1 MTEREHNGAM
11 SFQAG
16 SPARAEALGRASSS
30 ADSWGW
36 RESGQE
42 ASEQG
47 CGHSEKGVAEF

>member
-11 SFQAG
+11 LFQAG

-47 CGHSEKGVAEF
+47 CGHSEKGVTEF